1 MKISTC
7 SYNRKCLFYDLWTLY
22 FFFQILMFFS
32 KTTVA
37 IATKLLVN
45 INYNPK
51 IVKYCFYEYSKG
63 GPHLLPVK
71 VFPLTSEPNKIDLW
85 NFAISRPMYS
95 CNISSLFDDYKCPFR
110 SILICCTP
118 FIVVQIEPLP
128 LIALLHFTLYRD
140 QTVQTVCIYLDV
152 STSIY
157 EPVSIFSHER

>member
-1 MKISTC
+1 MYWKYQLVPITVS
-7 SYNRKCLFYDLWTLY
+7 S
-22 FFFQILMFFS
+22 FFTIFEHYIFFS
-32 KTTVA
+32 DIDVFL
-37 IATKLLVN
+37 KLLVN
-45 INYNPK
+45 INNPK

-157 EPVSIFSHER
+157 EPVSIFSHEQR